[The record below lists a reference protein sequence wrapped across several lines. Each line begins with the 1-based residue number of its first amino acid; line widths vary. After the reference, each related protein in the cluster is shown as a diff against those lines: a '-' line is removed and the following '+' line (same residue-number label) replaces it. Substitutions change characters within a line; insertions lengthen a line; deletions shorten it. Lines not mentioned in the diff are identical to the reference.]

1 MRLRLTKRTDY
12 AIRAC
17 LMLAEGSET
26 PLSRRRIAE
35 RMSIPDHFLAQ
46 ILADLSRA
54 GMVRAVKGKL
64 GGYLLSRDAATLTLL
79 AIIEAVEGPSRSD
92 QCVLENRSCGAP
104 GPCLMHSAWSTAQ
117 SAFIEV
123 LAATT
128 IVDVAGAEPPEHG
141 GRYEPPRHLFES
153 VGRTAHVPGRAGAQ
167 RGARPPERILT

>member
-17 LMLAEGSET
+17 LVLAEGSVT

-35 RMSIPDHFLAQ
+35 RMSIPDGFLAQ

-54 GMVRAVKGKL
+54 GMVRSVKGKL

-92 QCVLENRSCGAP
+92 QCVLENRSCSEP
-104 GPCLMHSAWSTAQ
+104 GPCLMHAAWSTAQ

-123 LAATT
+123 LATTT
-128 IVDVAGAEPPEHG
+128 IVDVAGPGRPAHGSRFEPSH
-141 GRYEPPRHLFES
+141 HLLES
-153 VGRTAHVPGRAGAQ
+153 IARTAHASGRVEAQ
-167 RGARPPERILT
+167 RGARPPERILA